1 MLLDSIKKYS
11 MNTLIN
17 QTKWGNCTL
26 CPKENIACVKIGKD
40 LVCMNC
46 NNSAKA
52 IKSLAK
58 ATLKNK
64 ARGLI
69 KYQHDSGLVDSLSEL
84 TIDLDRVVSRY
95 VRLLYMGLDNKI
107 ECYTCGV
114 RKEFAKMQAG
124 HFISRKHLLLRWDV
138 THNIRPQCGECNMIK
153 SGNLK
158 LYAIN
163 LEIEQKGIVEWLID
177 RSRVVENTTK
187 TELKM
192 LLSDFQQKL
201 KIVEVKLK

>member
-1 MLLDSIKKYS
+1 

-17 QTKWGNCTL
+17 QTKWGDCTE
-26 CPKENIACVKIGKD
+26 CPKENTACVKIGKNF
-40 LVCMNC
+40 VCLSC

-52 IKSLAK
+52 GRSLAK
-58 ATLKNK
+58 ANLKNK
-64 ARGLI
+64 TRGLL
-69 KYQHDSGLVDSLSEL
+69 KYQQDEGLVDSLSEL

-95 VRLLYMGLDNKI
+95 IRLLYIGLDGKI

-124 HFISRKHLLLRWDV
+124 HFISRKHFSLRWDT
-138 THNIRPQCGECNMIK
+138 THNLRPQCGECNMIK

-158 LYAIN
+158 VYAAN

-177 RSRVVENTTK
+177 RSRVVENTTR

-201 KIVEVKLK
+201 KIVELKIK